1 MRNNYPLTAITLE
14 SDCAAHHFIAFSV
27 FSVLSV
33 LLNLNSAAPSAL
45 QSTAGIK
52 NLSKPQRQ
60 LFARAI
66 PNSSRQTHGV
76 SHDAPILSDRSDRSD
91 GSDLSVTPTQHAY
104 PRNHQVASKP
114 QGLLLH
120 AQPTAATN
128 GSSLPRFF
136 RKSKG
141 GFPHLFKQTR

>member
-27 FSVLSV
+27 FSVFSV

-60 LFARAI
+60 L
-66 PNSSRQTHGV
+66 
-76 SHDAPILSDRSDRSD
+76 
-91 GSDLSVTPTQHAY
+91 
-104 PRNHQVASKP
+104 
-114 QGLLLH
+114 LH

-136 RKSKG
+136 RKSEG